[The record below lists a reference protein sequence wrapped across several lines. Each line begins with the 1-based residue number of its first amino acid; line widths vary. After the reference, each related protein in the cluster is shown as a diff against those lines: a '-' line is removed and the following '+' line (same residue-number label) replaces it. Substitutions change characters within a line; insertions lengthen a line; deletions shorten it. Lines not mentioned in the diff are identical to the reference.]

1 MKKIILLAIMTSSV
15 FAGYAQQL
23 TDPGKFNN
31 SRNRITRN
39 GMIALGSWSAVNLVY
54 SGIATG
60 QTTGTTRYFHQ
71 MNVMWGG
78 INLGLAALGYFG
90 LKNESGLGFIQ
101 SLKKQAGIEKTYLL
115 NLGLDAAYI
124 TSGFYL
130 KERAKNST
138 SNYQKFKGYGESI
151 ILQGAALL
159 VLDAVMFGMH
169 NIHGRKLYKMA
180 EKTSIGFTGSGLGVV
195 VKF

>member
-1 MKKIILLAIMTSSV
+1 MKKIMLTVVIAIMAS
-15 FAGYAQQL
+15 AGYAQPATEL
-23 TDPGKFNN
+23 GKYNN

-39 GMIALGSWSAVNLVY
+39 GMIALGSWSAANLLY

-90 LKNESGLGFIQ
+90 IRNESGMGFMQ
-101 SLKKQAGIEKTYLL
+101 SLKKQSGIEKTYLL

-130 KERAKNST
+130 KERAKNSIA
-138 SNYQKFKGYGESI
+138 NYQKFRGYGESI

-180 EKTSIGFTGSGLGVV
+180 EKTTIGLTGNGLGVV
-195 VKF
+195 VKL